1 MKGDR
6 ENQTWECQYLADL
19 MISSKEHSQQEKTAV
34 FQELLHQGI
43 LLGKPQRNIADS
55 TFQVVFFQL
64 VLHADLPAL
73 CNQVSQKSYLIA
85 EGKIFAELVCLVMR
99 LQYVCKSLL
108 GEKASCIWHLHIK
121 TIQKHPKNINLL
133 VFQPRSTWNNQT
145 TLSIYKKIT
154 GRVKWSMGAMISQR
168 LCSFSFGSK

>member
-1 MKGDR
+1 
-6 ENQTWECQYLADL
+6 

-34 FQELLHQGI
+34 FQELLHQAI

-85 EGKIFAELVCLVMR
+85 KGKIFAELVCLVMR

-108 GEKASCIWHLHIK
+108 GGKSIMHLTSSYQNHTEAPK
-121 TIQKHPKNINLL
+121 KHQFVGFSTQKHLKHFTKQPL
-133 VFQPRSTWNNQT
+133 VFTKR
-145 TLSIYKKIT
+145 
-154 GRVKWSMGAMISQR
+154 
-168 LCSFSFGSK
+168 